1 MISSIDGNLTFSF
14 FFLSLQVDNM
24 TCVVLHVC
32 NIQLAQTKFSYY
44 FDLFFQYNILDTFS
58 IVKVD
63 ATFRNGKYK
72 KMLHFYI

>member
-1 MISSIDGNLTFSF
+1 MQYTISEDK
-14 FFLSLQVDNM
+14 
-24 TCVVLHVC
+24 
-32 NIQLAQTKFSYY
+32 TKFSYY

-72 KMLHFYI
+72 NVTFLYLTSKG